1 MLNWFNLS
9 LQQKLAGTFCL
20 ALCLVVIAAA
30 SLYTPP
36 ERTPPVGM
44 PLMALGWLLHPGA
57 FAKGKRTV
65 AWRGAPLLVKIV
77 WAAGITALLVSV
89 TAGVGRMLA

>member
-20 ALCLVVIAAA
+20 ALCLVVIVAA

-36 ERTPPVGM
+36 ERTPPVGL
-44 PLMALGWLLHPGA
+44 PLMVVGLLLHPGM
-57 FAKGKRTV
+57 FSKGKRTV

-77 WAAGITALLVSV
+77 WAAGITALIVSV

>member
-36 ERTPPVGM
+36 ERTPPVGL
-44 PLMALGWLLHPGA
+44 PLMAIGWLLHPGA

-77 WAAGITALLVSV
+77 WAAGITALIVSV

>member
-20 ALCLVVIAAA
+20 ALCLVVILAA

-57 FAKGKRTV
+57 FAKGQRTV

-77 WAAGITALLVSV
+77 WAAAITALLVSV

>member
-1 MLNWFNLS
+1 MLNWNHLT
-9 LQQKLAGTFCL
+9 LQQKLLGALGVALCVLVIL
-20 ALCLVVIAAA
+20 ALFRF
-30 SLYTPP
+30 TPP
-36 ERTPPVGM
+36 GRTPPIGM
-44 PLMALGWLLHPGA
+44 PLMAIGWLLHPGA

-65 AWRGAPLLVKIV
+65 AWSGAPLLVKIV

>member
-57 FAKGKRTV
+57 LAKGKRTV

-77 WAAGITALLVSV
+77 WAAGITALIVSV

>member
-1 MLNWFNLS
+1 
-9 LQQKLAGTFCL
+9 
-20 ALCLVVIAAA
+20 
-30 SLYTPP
+30 
-36 ERTPPVGM
+36 M
-44 PLMALGWLLHPGA
+44 PLMAIGWLLHPGA

>member
-1 MLNWFNLS
+1 MLNWIHLTV
-9 LQQKLAGTFCL
+9 QQKLLGAIGIILCLGFIL
-20 ALCLVVIAAA
+20 ALFSSTV
-30 SLYTPP
+30 PG
-36 ERTPPVGM
+36 RTPPIGM
-44 PLMALGWLLHPGA
+44 PLMAIGWLLHPGA
-57 FAKGKRTV
+57 FAPGKRTV

>member
-20 ALCLVVIAAA
+20 ALCLVVILAA

-36 ERTPPVGM
+36 ERTPPVGL
-44 PLMALGWLLHPGA
+44 PLMAIGWLLHPGA

>member
-9 LQQKLAGTFCL
+9 RQQKLAGTFCL
-20 ALCLVVIAAA
+20 ALCLVVIVAA

-36 ERTPPVGM
+36 ERTPPIGM
-44 PLMALGWLLHPGA
+44 PLMALGWLLHPA
-57 FAKGKRTV
+57 PFAKGKRTV

-77 WAAGITALLVSV
+77 WAAGITALIVSV

>member
-20 ALCLVVIAAA
+20 ALCLVVILAA

-36 ERTPPVGM
+36 ERTPPVGL
-44 PLMALGWLLHPGA
+44 PLMAIGWLLHPGA

-77 WAAGITALLVSV
+77 WAAGITALIVSV